1 MLNLNVELVEN
12 HKIFKTNMAFVFIG
26 VYFACH
32 TVAVNDRNSSTEK
45 YDILVLSFVLK
56 VNNIHQLQRTYIL
69 IGKHL

>member
-1 MLNLNVELVEN
+1 
-12 HKIFKTNMAFVFIG
+12 MAFVFIG

-32 TVAVNDRNSSTEK
+32 TVSVNDRNSSTEK
-45 YDILVLSFVLK
+45 FDILVLSFGLK